1 MVIILH
7 NKRYEKLKRWEIIME
22 SIGKVSL
29 WIGNFKDEVE
39 LNNYACLGYTADGD
53 QIYSQFANEF
63 DFGHTDDD
71 LIEYEFFHEEL
82 ISIDELLEHFS
93 YGKIIYNR
101 FKEVLSEDKTKKS
114 INSAILLYDF
124 EYEEDIMAVGNV
136 EYVGCVSYL

>member
-1 MVIILH
+1 
-7 NKRYEKLKRWEIIME
+7 ME

-29 WIGNFKDEVE
+29 WLGNFKDEVE
-39 LNNYACLGYTADGD
+39 LNNYVCLGYTSDGD

-71 LIEYEFFHEEL
+71 LIEYEFFYEEL
-82 ISIDELLEHFS
+82 ISIDELLKHFS
-93 YGKIIYNR
+93 YGKIISNR

-124 EYEEDIMAVGNV
+124 EYEEDIIVVGNV